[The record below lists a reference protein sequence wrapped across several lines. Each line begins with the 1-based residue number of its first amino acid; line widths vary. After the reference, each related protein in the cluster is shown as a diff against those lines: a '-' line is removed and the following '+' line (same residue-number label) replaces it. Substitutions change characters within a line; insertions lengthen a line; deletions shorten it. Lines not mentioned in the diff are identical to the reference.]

1 MERRDFVKN
10 CFMLCSAVTALPIML
25 QSCKGIHYVTAES
38 NGKILKLNKTEFFDE
53 NKKARKFV
61 VLKAEKLQFP
71 ICIYKTDNN
80 YNAIYMQC
88 THQGCE
94 LQPNKISL
102 VCPCHGSEFSTDG
115 KVLSAPAD
123 KDLQQFKITSDNEII
138 YIEI

>member
-1 MERRDFVKN
+1 
-10 CFMLCSAVTALPIML
+10 MLCSAVTALPIML